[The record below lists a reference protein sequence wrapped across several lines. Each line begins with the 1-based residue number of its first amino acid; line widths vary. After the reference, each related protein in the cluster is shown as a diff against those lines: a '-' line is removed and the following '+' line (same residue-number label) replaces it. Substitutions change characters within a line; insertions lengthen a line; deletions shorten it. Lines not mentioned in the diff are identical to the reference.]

1 MKTKLKNHKTMEQ
14 TSSTQEANQE
24 CSHIC
29 NSYLLQFKNDK
40 KLTKLL
46 NKTESSINRTQYYTK
61 LLMIQSIQLTYNKE
75 EFKSKKHKAK
85 DKRNCA
91 KTNCNNKTCV
101 LKSYIIKSDLRSPN
115 LRLYLINKNVPTSS
129 TPKLI

>member
-1 MKTKLKNHKTMEQ
+1 MKTKLKNHKIMER

-24 CSHIC
+24 CSH
-29 NSYLLQFKNDK
+29 KNNK

-46 NKTESSINRTQYYTK
+46 NKTESSNNRTQYYTK
-61 LLMIQSIQLTYNKE
+61 LLMIPSIQLTYNKQ

-91 KTNCNNKTCV
+91 KTNCITQKNCSNKTYV
-101 LKSYIIKSDLRSPN
+101 F
-115 LRLYLINKNVPTSS
+115 
-129 TPKLI
+129 